1 MATPGARI
9 APINPW
15 ARHRPEDPWRRLAR
29 RLRGAAAAAAAR
41 PERLW
46 GLAFAAVAA
55 GLAGWGAAWAW
66 RLALAL
72 ADGAPALVPAG
83 ALALA
88 LAAGAWAAEVAAG
101 LLAPRLGRHRRR
113 ALAVAVAGGAVLLG
127 MGPVALGTLIALSPG
142 LALALGL
149 AGGAALA
156 AAVAWRRAFPPQ
168 TPAAAPRRAG
178 RRRTVADP
186 GGGPD
191 PRWLACLQLAGVR
204 PATAT
209 ALHRAG
215 FRTLEAL
222 ARADD
227 VALLAVRGV
236 GPATLRRLRAAVSAR
251 IALEQAARR
260 TDAA

>member
-29 RLRGAAAAAAAR
+29 RLRGAAAAATAR

-46 GLAFAAVAA
+46 GLALAAAAA
-55 GLAGWGAAWAW
+55 GLTGWGAAWAW

-72 ADGAPALVPAG
+72 TDGAPALVPAG
-83 ALALA
+83 ACALA
-88 LAAGAWAAEVAAG
+88 LAAGAWAVEVAAG
-101 LLAPRLGRHRRR
+101 LLTPRLGRGRRR

-127 MGPVALGTLIALSPG
+127 MGPVALGTLVALSPG

-156 AAVAWRRAFPPQ
+156 AAAAWRRAF
-168 TPAAAPRRAG
+168 APRAPAGVRLPEAAG
-178 RRRTVADP
+178 RRARP

-204 PATAT
+204 PGTAT

-227 VALLAVRGV
+227 AALLAVRGV

-251 IALEQAARR
+251 IALEQAARH

>member
-15 ARHRPEDPWRRLAR
+15 ARHRAEDPWRRLAR
-29 RLRGAAAAAAAR
+29 RLRTAAAAVVAR
-41 PERLW
+41 PERPW
-46 GLAFAAVAA
+46 GLAFAALAA

-72 ADGAPALVPAG
+72 ADGASALVPAG

-88 LAAGAWAAEVAAG
+88 LAAGGWAAEVAAG
-101 LLAPRLGRHRRR
+101 LLAPRLGRHRRQ
-113 ALAVAVAGGAVLLG
+113 ALAVAVVGTAVLLG
-127 MGPVALGTLIALSPG
+127 MGPVALGTLVALSPG

-156 AAVAWRRAFPPQ
+156 AAAAWRRAFPPQ
-168 TPAAAPRRAG
+168 AAAAG
-178 RRRTVADP
+178 RVRQAGGGRTRAC

-227 VALLAVRGV
+227 AALLAVRGV